1 MSNSENPNS
10 VDFWVWFGRN
20 FFRLLSFVAA
30 GALIFVVIAPLTS
43 KFEAHATKNIAD
55 IIPIGKNHVDTSAA
69 PPQAG
74 TNVITT
80 EQATN
85 LVAMNVEQTGIV
97 TKQETKSSTPHVWAY
112 GLQLAAF
119 VAVLG
124 TALWAIVALCRS
136 DA

>member
-1 MSNSENPNS
+1 MSSKIDNLNGIS
-10 VDFWVWFGRN
+10 VWFGRN
-20 FFRLLSFVAA
+20 VFRLLSFVAA
-30 GALIFVVIAPLTS
+30 GALIFVVIGPLTS
-43 KFEAHATKNIAD
+43 KFAAHATKNIAD
-55 IIPIGKNHVDTSAA
+55 IIPVANGHIVTGAA
-69 PPQAG
+69 LPQAG
-74 TNVITT
+74 ANVISI

-85 LVAMNVEQTGIV
+85 FPAMSVEQIRIV
-97 TKQETKSSTPHVWAY
+97 TKQESKSSTPRVWAY